1 MNDAMRNA
9 MDDFAPNFA
18 AHNASNANRLANTA
32 APRSLGVREI
42 VSNNSTA
49 IKELLEHAD
58 QIVEILRGPENCEC
72 CDSARVANPEGLL
85 SEVTR
90 QSQALDDL
98 CRKLLT
104 VISLLNG

>member
-9 MDDFAPNFA
+9 MDGFAHNFA
-18 AHNASNANRLANTA
+18 AHDASNANCLANTA
-32 APRSLGVREI
+32 DRCLGVREI

-49 IKELLEHAD
+49 IKELLERAD
-58 QIVEILRGPENCEC
+58 QIVEILRGPGNCEC
-72 CDSARVANPEGLL
+72 CDGARVANPEGLL

-104 VISLLNG
+104 AISLLNG

>member
-9 MDDFAPNFA
+9 MDDYAANIA
-18 AHNASNANRLANTA
+18 AHASSNASCLENTA

-42 VSNNSTA
+42 VGNNSMA
-49 IKELLEHAD
+49 IKELLGHAD

-72 CDSARVANPEGLL
+72 CDGARVANPEGLL

-104 VISLLNG
+104 AISLLNG